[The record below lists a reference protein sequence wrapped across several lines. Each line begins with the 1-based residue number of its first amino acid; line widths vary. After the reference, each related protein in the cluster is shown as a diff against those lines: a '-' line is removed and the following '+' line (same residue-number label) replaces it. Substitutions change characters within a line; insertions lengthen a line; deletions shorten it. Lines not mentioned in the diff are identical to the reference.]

1 MMEFIKPGTNIDF
14 IRLRKGALIMSWTL
28 ILVGISSL
36 VYKGGPSYGIDFS
49 GGLQMHVRVN
59 PDVSIGDMRQ
69 TVDHAGAGDVQ
80 VQAFQGL
87 PGEYLL
93 RVASAEDQELTGGIA
108 ATMKE
113 ALDKDYAQRGFEML
127 STDSVGPRVGHDL
140 RRRAILSVLLATIA
154 MGIYI
159 AFRFD
164 ARFGIGAAV
173 ALFHDVMITVGAI
186 SLFNYEVDLTI
197 VAAVLT
203 VIGYSVND
211 TVIISDRIRE
221 NMLAVK
227 RANLAQVINRSIN
240 ETLSRTVLTTGAT
253 LLVVIAL
260 FTFGGTV
267 IHGFAFTLIVGF
279 LIGTYS
285 SIFVAAPIVE
295 WWARRE
301 GKAV

>member
-1 MMEFIKPGTNIDF
+1 MIEIIKPGTNVDF
-14 IRLRKGALIMSWTL
+14 IRFRKIAFAFSASL
-28 ILVGISSL
+28 ILLGVASL
-36 VYKGGPSYGIDFS
+36 IVKGGPSYGIDFA

-59 PDVSIGDMRQ
+59 PDVSISDMRQ

-80 VQAFQGL
+80 VQAFQGQ

-93 RVASAEDQELTGGIA
+93 RVASAEDQELTGGV
-108 ATMKE
+108 ATIMRETLEKE
-113 ALDKDYAQRGFEML
+113 YGQRGFEML
-127 STDSVGPRVGHDL
+127 STDSVGPRVGRDL

-164 ARFGIGAAV
+164 ARFGIGAGV
-173 ALFHDVMITVGAI
+173 ALFHDVTITVGAI

-197 VAAVLT
+197 VAAMLT

-227 RANLAQVINRSIN
+227 RVELAQVINRSIN

-253 LLVVIAL
+253 LMVVVAL
-260 FTFGGTV
+260 FTFGGPV
-267 IHGFAFTLIVGF
+267 IHGFAFSLIVGF
-279 LIGTYS
+279 IIGTYS
-285 SIFVAAPIVE
+285 SIFIAAPIVE
-295 WWARRE
+295 WWSRKP
-301 GKAV
+301 GKAG